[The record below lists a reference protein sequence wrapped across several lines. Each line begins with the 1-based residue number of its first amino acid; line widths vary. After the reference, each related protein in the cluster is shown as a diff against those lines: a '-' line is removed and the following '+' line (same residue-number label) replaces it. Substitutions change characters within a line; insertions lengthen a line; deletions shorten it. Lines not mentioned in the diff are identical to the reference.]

1 MSDHEHDEEGNCII
15 PDGAYEIGGPNWSF
29 SLWDIIGILLST
41 IAGLFTVIASG
52 LNMIAREFVA
62 RAAYGRDKKQV
73 RIYNRRERMKRA
85 EMSNNLRALV
95 DGDS

>member
-1 MSDHEHDEEGNCII
+1 MSDHEHDEDENCII
-15 PDGAYEIGGPNWSF
+15 PADQNAGPNWSF
-29 SLWDIIGILLST
+29 SLWDIAGIIVTTL
-41 IAGLFTVIASG
+41 AGLFGVICQG
-52 LNMIAREFVA
+52 LNLIANELSA
-62 RAAYGRDKKQV
+62 RANYGRDKKQV